1 VSKTN
6 VPNPSRRAFL
16 LRSKAPEPQQVSAQ
30 VSVSLAAACLAFHG
44 VHCEACRESCEAG
57 ALRFMQPQGALPRPV
72 FDTERCTRCG
82 ECARVCP
89 ANAISVAPKEDSPA

>member
-1 VSKTN
+1 MSRKG

-16 LRSKAPEPQQVSAQ
+16 LRGKASEAQQ
-30 VSVSLAAACLAFHG
+30 VSVSLAATCFAFRG
-44 VHCEACRESCEAG
+44 VHCEACRDSCEAG
-57 ALRFMQPQGALPRPV
+57 ALRFMQQPGALPRPV

-89 ANAISVAPKEDSPA
+89 ANAISVAPREDLPA

>member
-1 VSKTN
+1 VSNPK

-16 LRSKAPEPQQVSAQ
+16 LRTKAPEPQQVS
-30 VSVSLAAACLAFHG
+30 VVLSAACLAFHG

-89 ANAISVAPKEDSPA
+89 ASAISVAPREDPPA